1 MVGPRRAGPPVS
13 ATVREEEVPRV
24 AENRAAAEPSSPRQ
38 IARYRRIL
46 RAAADLAAE
55 NGLDRVQMHD
65 VARDA
70 EVAIG
75 TLYRYFPSKTHLFTG
90 VMVDQV
96 ERLSESLTPP
106 KSGED
111 PEEAVYQLLVHA
123 GRSLVRRPLLAM
135 AMLQSAN
142 SASAATVPDVGRID
156 NLFLDI
162 MLRTLQLEDP
172 SAQDVTLVRLLL
184 QCWYGVLTSSLNGR
198 MALPDAEVDL
208 RLACRLLL
216 AERSNAP
223 GRPETSQ

>member
-1 MVGPRRAGPPVS
+1 M
-13 ATVREEEVPRV
+13 PRV

-46 RAAADLAAE
+46 HAAADLAAE
-55 NGLDRVQMHD
+55 KGLDRVQMHD

-70 EVAIG
+70 QVAIG

-90 VMVDQV
+90 VMADQV
-96 ERLSESLTPP
+96 ERLSESLNIPNA
-106 KSGED
+106 GED
-111 PEEAVYQLLVHA
+111 PEEAVYDILVRSSRNLL
-123 GRSLVRRPLLAM
+123 RRPLLAM
-135 AMLQSAN
+135 ATLQCAN
-142 SASAATVPDVGRID
+142 SADAATVPDVGRID
-156 NLFLDI
+156 NSFLDI
-162 MLRTLQLEDP
+162 MLRTLRLDEP
-172 SAQDVTLVRLLL
+172 TAKDVTLVRLLL

-223 GRPETSQ
+223 ETQGTLADGPGSESSH